1 MLDAIVQSRLTEQH
15 RLYRSWLRLE
25 SIELDNGSVQIRLI
39 LSLERITPKAQIIS
53 GFLQTDQ
60 GVPEYQEE
68 HSHGS
73 HAWRHMPRSPS
84 R

>member
-1 MLDAIVQSRLTEQH
+1 MLGAIVQSRLTEQH

-25 SIELDNGSVQIRLI
+25 SIELDNGSVQICLI
-39 LSLERITPKAQIIS
+39 LSLERITPKVQAIS
-53 GFLQTDQ
+53 AYFKTDQ
-60 GVPEYQEE
+60 AVPEVQED